1 MLNSV
6 LLATVFKF
14 LLIYEVYS
22 EITQRCSDSPGNICG
37 SDFKLY
43 VSECDFIRAKDLN
56 SDLTILDMEDCFSAN
71 VNNNVT
77 NSNYSRTQEDAL
89 TASDYALDNITNNS
103 TSGSSNL
110 NDSRSLRGSGLS
122 IINNS
127 DSYNGT
133 STNHYN
139 VSELGIESGTVKDSS
154 NSVTYLNYEEV
165 EDNVVFKEIEKTNSK
180 ILKIVVENFDISN
193 FVVGN
198 GKYNIKTISRA
209 ILELILKII
218 KNHRSKMGKDT
229 DINNKKLH
237 SNNSV
242 DSDSKITVN
251 ETNNDGEILTKVYS
265 TNINVT
271 LMFTGNYTEK
281 GPEIY
286 NQSNNLSVEA
296 NDKFNGSSI
305 THSNQTQEKI
315 YQRSLVELNN
325 EPKIESEDL
334 ITNGCTSNLPNR
346 PENVEL
352 GFYCNFE
359 NNLNITEQTR
369 SIIDITNFILE
380 NNLENNFGLSGEKE
394 DFFTNG
400 IFDFGN
406 YFRGLSEKSEDN
418 ERNVSDGNIPNLDD
432 YKEVVLNYN
441 ENKNKSEINVEI
453 GELYVFFNFE
463 GLKKDKEDYNLN
475 LNVFDDNYSNKTTLR
490 IANENDYNVTNL
502 AINET
507 TWDYP
512 GAFDRVRGQN
522 CIVNCTD
529 TTTGLYCASNGIT
542 YKSICEFR
550 NAQCNDK
557 SLIFISFGECPPIVI
572 MS

>member
-22 EITQRCSDSPGNICG
+22 EITQRCSDSLGNICG
-37 SDFKLY
+37 SDFKIY
-43 VSECDFIRAKDLN
+43 VSECDFIKAKNSN
-56 SDLTILDMEDCFSAN
+56 SDLTILDMEDCFSSN

-77 NSNYSRTQEDAL
+77 NSNNSRTQEDAL

-110 NDSRSLRGSGLS
+110 NDSRSLRGSVLS

-127 DSYNGT
+127 DSFNGT
-133 STNHYN
+133 STNYYN
-139 VSELGIESGTVKDSS
+139 VSELGIESGTIKDSS
-154 NSVTYLNYEEV
+154 DSVTYLNYEEV
-165 EDNVVFKEIEKTNSK
+165 EDSVVFKEIEKANSK

-193 FVVGN
+193 FVIGN
-198 GKYNIKTISRA
+198 GKYNIKTISKA

-218 KNHRSKMGKDT
+218 KNRKSKMAKDT
-229 DINNKKLH
+229 DINNKKSQ
-237 SNNSV
+237 SNNSI

-251 ETNNDGEILTKVYS
+251 ETNNDDEVLNKVYS

-271 LMFTGNYTEK
+271 LMFTGNYTDK
-281 GPEIY
+281 GTEIY
-286 NQSNNLSVEA
+286 NQSNNSAVEA
-296 NDKFNGSSI
+296 NDNFNGSSI

-315 YQRSLVELNN
+315 YKRSLVELNK
-325 EPKIESEDL
+325 EQKIESYDL
-334 ITNGCTSNLPNR
+334 TTNMCTSNLPNR

-380 NNLENNFGLSGEKE
+380 NNLESNFGLSGEKE
-394 DFFTNG
+394 DFLTDGLFY
-400 IFDFGN
+400 FGN
-406 YFRGLSEKSEDN
+406 YFRGLSEKSEDS
-418 ERNVSDGNIPNLDD
+418 ERNINDSNVPNLDD
-432 YKEVVLNYN
+432 YKELVLNYN
-441 ENKNKSEINVEI
+441 ENKNKSEIKVEI

-463 GLKKDKEDYNLN
+463 GLKRDKEDYNLN
-475 LNVFDDNYSNKTTLR
+475 LNIFDDNYSNKTLR

-507 TWDYP
+507 TEDYP